1 MKKKIILVGPA
12 YPYRGGNAL
21 FVAHLYEALSKSF
34 DVEVINFTRLYP
46 QLLFPGKRQ
55 EDVSKV
61 AIKKHPSTRLIDS
74 INPFSWVKTINYIKS
89 QNPDLIAFIW
99 YQPFFGFSIGT
110 IAKFIKTKFKGRI
123 LFITENIISHESM
136 FYDKLLTKYALS
148 SADKFLVL
156 SDVVENGIKKMYPHK
171 KVFRSTLPI
180 YDCYGFDS
188 SLSKIDARKKLGIEE
203 NKKVL
208 LFFGYI
214 RPYKGLMNLIE
225 AMSIILKENDDYF
238 LLIVGEFYESKE
250 KYFEKIKEFGIT
262 KNVLVVDEFV
272 PNEEVGIYY
281 SAADLVVLPYN
292 SATQSGILNI
302 AYGFRKPV
310 VVTKVGG
317 LPELVDDGKTGFI
330 VEPQNPEALAQGIKK
345 YFYASNFQDFAKN
358 IETFIQKNSFISIER
373 VFVDILKSF
382 NESIQ

>member
-1 MKKKIILVGPA
+1 MRKKIILVGPA

-34 DVEVINFTRLYP
+34 DIEVINFTRLYP
-46 QLLFPGKRQ
+46 QLLFPGTRQ

-61 AIKKHPSTRLIDS
+61 PIKAHPSTRLIDS
-74 INPFSWVKTINYIKS
+74 INPLTWFKTANYIS
-89 QNPDLIAFIW
+89 RQNPDLVAFIW

-110 IAKFIKTKFKGRI
+110 IARLIRKKFKGRI

-136 FYDKLLTKYALS
+136 FYDRILTRYALR

-156 SDVVENGIKKMYPHK
+156 SDVVEKGIKTLYPDK

-180 YDCYGFDS
+180 YDCYGFDQG
-188 SLSKIDARKKLGIEE
+188 LSKSDARKKLGIAE

-214 RPYKGLMNLIE
+214 RAYKGLMNLIE
-225 AMSIILKENDDYF
+225 AMPYLLKEDENYF

-250 KYFEKIKEFGIT
+250 KYFERIKELNIG
-262 KNVLVVDEFV
+262 KNVLVIDEFV
-272 PNEEVGIYY
+272 PNEEVGLYY

-302 AYGFRKPV
+302 AYGFKKPV
-310 VVTKVGG
+310 VVTNVGG
-317 LPELVDDGKTGFI
+317 LPELVEDGKTGFI
-330 VEPQNPEALAQGIKK
+330 VEPHNPLALAEGIKK
-345 YFYASNFQDFAKN
+345 YFSASNIEDFPRN
-358 IETFIQKNSFISIER
+358 IETFIQNNSFTSIER
-373 VFVDILKSF
+373 VFKDILS
-382 NESIQ
+382 

>member
-34 DVEVINFTRLYP
+34 DIEVINFTRLYP
-46 QLLFPGKRQ
+46 QLLFPGTRQ

-61 AIKKHPSTRLIDS
+61 PIKAHPSTRLIDS
-74 INPFSWVKTINYIKS
+74 INPLTWFKTANYIS
-89 QNPDLIAFIW
+89 RQNPDLVAFIW

-110 IAKFIKTKFKGRI
+110 IARLIRKKFKGRI

-136 FYDKLLTKYALS
+136 FYDRILTRYALR

-156 SDVVENGIKKMYPHK
+156 SDVVEKGIKTLYPDK

-180 YDCYGFDS
+180 YDCYGFDQG
-188 SLSKIDARKKLGIEE
+188 LSKSDARKKLGIAE

-214 RPYKGLMNLIE
+214 RAYKGLMNLIE
-225 AMSIILKENDDYF
+225 AMPYLLKEDENYF

-250 KYFEKIKEFGIT
+250 KYFERIKELNIG
-262 KNVLVVDEFV
+262 KNVLVIDEFV
-272 PNEEVGIYY
+272 PNEEVGLYY

-302 AYGFRKPV
+302 AYGFKKPV
-310 VVTKVGG
+310 VVTNVGG
-317 LPELVDDGKTGFI
+317 LPELVEDGKTGFI
-330 VEPQNPEALAQGIKK
+330 VEPQNPLALAEGIKK
-345 YFYASNFQDFAKN
+345 YFSASNFDEFSRN
-358 IETFIQKNSFISIER
+358 IETFIKNNSFTSIER
-373 VFVDILKSF
+373 VFKDILS
-382 NESIQ
+382 

>member
-34 DVEVINFTRLYP
+34 DIEVINFTRLYP
-46 QLLFPGKRQ
+46 QLLFPGTRQ

-61 AIKKHPSTRLIDS
+61 PIKAHPSTRLIDS
-74 INPFSWVKTINYIKS
+74 INPLTWFKTANYIS
-89 QNPDLIAFIW
+89 RQNPDLVAFIW

-110 IAKFIKTKFKGRI
+110 IARLIRKKFKGRI

-136 FYDKLLTKYALS
+136 FYDRILTRYALR

-156 SDVVENGIKKMYPHK
+156 SDVVEKGIKTLYPDK

-180 YDCYGFDS
+180 YDCYGFDQG
-188 SLSKIDARKKLGIEE
+188 LSKSDARKKLGIAE

-214 RPYKGLMNLIE
+214 RAYKGLMNLIE
-225 AMSIILKENDDYF
+225 AMPYLLKEDENYF

-250 KYFEKIKEFGIT
+250 KYFERIKELNIG
-262 KNVLVVDEFV
+262 KNVLVIDEFV
-272 PNEEVGIYY
+272 PNEEVGLYY

-302 AYGFRKPV
+302 AYGFKKPV
-310 VVTKVGG
+310 VVTNVGG
-317 LPELVDDGKTGFI
+317 LPELVEDGKTGFI
-330 VEPQNPEALAQGIKK
+330 VEPHNPLALAEGIKK
-345 YFYASNFQDFAKN
+345 YFSASNFDEFSRN
-358 IETFIQKNSFISIER
+358 IETFIKNNSFTSIER
-373 VFVDILKSF
+373 VFKDILS
-382 NESIQ
+382 

>member
-34 DVEVINFTRLYP
+34 DIEVINFTRLYP
-46 QLLFPGKRQ
+46 QLLFPGTRQ

-61 AIKKHPSTRLIDS
+61 PIKAHPSTRLIDS
-74 INPFSWVKTINYIKS
+74 INPLTWFKTANYIS
-89 QNPDLIAFIW
+89 RQNPDLVAFIW

-110 IAKFIKTKFKGRI
+110 IARLIRKKFKRRI

-136 FYDKLLTKYALS
+136 FYDRILTRYALR

-156 SDVVENGIKKMYPHK
+156 SDVVEKGIKTLYPDK

-180 YDCYGFDS
+180 YDCYGFDQ
-188 SLSKIDARKKLGIEE
+188 SLSKSDARKKLGIAE

-214 RPYKGLMNLIE
+214 RAYKGLMNLIE
-225 AMSIILKENDDYF
+225 AMPYLLKEDENYF

-250 KYFEKIKEFGIT
+250 KYFERIKELNIG
-262 KNVLVVDEFV
+262 KNVLVIDEFV
-272 PNEEVGIYY
+272 PNEEVGLYY

-302 AYGFRKPV
+302 AYGFKKPV
-310 VVTKVGG
+310 VVTNVGG
-317 LPELVDDGKTGFI
+317 LPELVEDGKTGFI
-330 VEPQNPEALAQGIKK
+330 VEPHNPLALAEGIKK
-345 YFYASNFQDFAKN
+345 YFSASNIEEFPRN
-358 IETFIQKNSFISIER
+358 IETFIQNNSFTSIER
-373 VFVDILKSF
+373 VFKDILS
-382 NESIQ
+382 

>member
-34 DVEVINFTRLYP
+34 DIEVINFTRLYP

-74 INPFSWVKTINYIKS
+74 INPLSWFRTVKYIKLK
-89 QNPDLIAFIW
+89 NPDLIAFIW

-110 IAKFIKTKFKGRI
+110 IAKLLHRLFKSRI

-156 SDVVENGIKKMYPHK
+156 SDVVEKGIKEMYPEK

-180 YDCYGFDS
+180 YDCYEFNS
-188 SLSKIDARKKLGIEE
+188 SLTKIEARRKLGLDE
-203 NKKVL
+203 KKKIL
-208 LFFGYI
+208 LFFGYV
-214 RPYKGLMNLIE
+214 RPYKGLMNLID
-225 AMSIILKENDDYF
+225 AMPLLLEEDDNYF

-250 KYFEKIKEFGIT
+250 KYFERIKEKGIT
-262 KNVLVVDEFV
+262 KNILIIDEFV
-272 PNEEVGIYY
+272 PNEEVSIYY
-281 SAADLVVLPYN
+281 LAADLVVLPYN

-317 LPELVDDGKTGFI
+317 LPELVEEGKTGFL
-330 VEPQNPEALAQGIKK
+330 VEPQNSVALAEGIKK
-345 YFYASNFQDFAKN
+345 YFSASNTEDFARN
-358 IETFIQKNSFISIER
+358 IETFIQKNSFMSIER
-373 VFVDILKSF
+373 VFKEIL
-382 NESIQ
+382 NDT

>member
-1 MKKKIILVGPA
+1 MRKKIILVGPA

-34 DVEVINFTRLYP
+34 DIEVINFTRLYP
-46 QLLFPGKRQ
+46 QLLFPGTRQ

-61 AIKKHPSTRLIDS
+61 PIKAHPSTRLIDS
-74 INPFSWVKTINYIKS
+74 INPLTWFKTANYIS
-89 QNPDLIAFIW
+89 RQNPDLVAFIW

-110 IAKFIKTKFKGRI
+110 IARLIRKKFKGRI

-136 FYDKLLTKYALS
+136 FYDRILTRYALR

-156 SDVVENGIKKMYPHK
+156 SDVVEKGIKTLYPDK

-180 YDCYGFDS
+180 YDCYGFDQG
-188 SLSKIDARKKLGIEE
+188 LSKSDARKKLGIAE

-214 RPYKGLMNLIE
+214 RAYKGLMNLIE
-225 AMSIILKENDDYF
+225 AMPYLLKEDENYF

-250 KYFEKIKEFGIT
+250 KYFERIKELNID
-262 KNVLVVDEFV
+262 KNVLVIDEFV
-272 PNEEVGIYY
+272 PNEEVGLYY

-302 AYGFRKPV
+302 AYGFKKPV
-310 VVTKVGG
+310 VVTNVGG
-317 LPELVDDGKTGFI
+317 LPELVEDGKTGFI
-330 VEPQNPEALAQGIKK
+330 VEPHNPLALAEGIKK
-345 YFYASNFQDFAKN
+345 YFSASNIDEFPRN
-358 IETFIQKNSFISIER
+358 IETFIQNNSFTSIER
-373 VFVDILKSF
+373 VFKDILS
-382 NESIQ
+382 